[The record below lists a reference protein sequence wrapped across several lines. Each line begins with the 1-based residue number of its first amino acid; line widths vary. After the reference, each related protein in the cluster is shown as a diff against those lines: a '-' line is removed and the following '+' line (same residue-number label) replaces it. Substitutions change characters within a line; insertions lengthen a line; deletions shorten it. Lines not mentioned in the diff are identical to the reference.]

1 MITKKHPLFNSFFIF
16 TMAAVFMFHGCAK
29 KNPDVLKKKTFAAV
43 LTELM
48 VIEKLGTDEVHKTA
62 LTQAVLDSFQVTAEQ
77 FSVTTEY
84 YKENPNWKNVAEKL
98 LEQNID
104 KRMKVVWELM
114 NSNLSVKEQVERF
127 REMTGMSRRT
137 YFRIKAKIENLMGNF
152 GNNF

>member
-84 YKENPNWKNVAEKL
+84 YKENQKFWLKMYKSVENKITEKEKEL
-98 LEQNID
+98 QA
-104 KRMKVVWELM
+104 KRQK
-114 NSNLSVKEQVERF
+114 K
-127 REMTGMSRRT
+127 
-137 YFRIKAKIENLMGNF
+137 K
-152 GNNF
+152 